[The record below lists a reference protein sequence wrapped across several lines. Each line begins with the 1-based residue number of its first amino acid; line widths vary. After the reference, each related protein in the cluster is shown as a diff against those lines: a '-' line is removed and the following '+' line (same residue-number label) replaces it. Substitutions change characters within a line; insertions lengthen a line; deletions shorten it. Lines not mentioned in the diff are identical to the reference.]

1 MSYGVL
7 RSMSYIVL
15 YLTILHPPS
24 TRITHETSTITLF
37 SLVQN
42 TVESQTSWLSLQR

>member
-7 RSMSYIVL
+7 RSMSYVL